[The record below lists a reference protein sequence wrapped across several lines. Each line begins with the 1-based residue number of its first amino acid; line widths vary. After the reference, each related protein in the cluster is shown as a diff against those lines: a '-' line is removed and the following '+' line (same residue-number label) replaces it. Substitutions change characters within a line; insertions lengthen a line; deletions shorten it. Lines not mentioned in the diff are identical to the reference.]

1 MYIIKWNPW
10 LFEST
15 KTKFHRGCIMYINAE
30 ALHGGLIWECY
41 FHFLYRNYILFHQA
55 ALSLQ
60 LLLLTLQYM
69 LRFVRNSA
77 INGQGVAFWFFLYV
91 IILYIQTQIWWHTPP
106 LWGTWEAFLPWTWRN
121 WSINYVCSIKLLS
134 HCLNYSSTMLF
145 NPAASVEAAN
155 SHTKR
160 IFLFVSVLALI

>member
-1 MYIIKWNPW
+1 
-10 LFEST
+10 
-15 KTKFHRGCIMYINAE
+15 MYINAE

-77 INGQGVAFWFFLYV
+77 INGQGVAFWVFLYV
-91 IILYIQTQIWWHTPP
+91 IILYIQTHLWWHTSP
-106 LWGTWEAFLPWTWRN
+106 LWGTWEAFLPWTSLFILWDGETEALTMFAQLSY
-121 WSINYVCSIKLLS
+121 WATAWITLPLCCLIPQWVLKLLI
-134 HCLNYSSTMLF
+134 HTPREYFCLFQFWHWY
-145 NPAASVEAAN
+145 
-155 SHTKR
+155 KICYI
-160 IFLFVSVLALI
+160 IFP